1 MSDCMSDIPAVF
13 LLTDE
18 RLNELAQA
26 DLGRVLPTEYA
37 NLRDKSQQI
46 TSNSDKLILVT
57 SELAG
62 LREDLGALKSGQ
74 EWLVRLV
81 AGAVITAVIGVL
93 FALLR
98 TMPG

>member
-37 NLRDKSQQI
+37 NLRDKF
-46 TSNSDKLILVT
+46 T
-57 SELAG
+57 
-62 LREDLGALKSGQ
+62 ALLQ
-74 EWLVRLV
+74 F
-81 AGAVITAVIGVL
+81 AGAKGIPKDQLAEVL
-93 FALLR
+93 FHA
-98 TMPG
+98 